1 MFKDGIRNCL
11 SHIAGGTVRPV
22 AVLAAVVA
30 STFLTACEDPQP
42 IKVGFIGSLTGRS
55 ADISEA
61 SRNAVEMLI
70 QKINEEGGID
80 GSKIELLIRDNAND
94 KVRAGEMVR
103 DLHANG
109 VVGIIGP
116 NISSMAAG
124 MIEAVNELKVLTISP
139 TVSSVAFVGKDDYFF
154 RINSS
159 TRDNAISYARYINDK
174 GIQTV
179 AAAIDGNNRVFS
191 ESWLEEFSKEF
202 TRIGGQ
208 VVTSEAFDATK
219 QLSYSDTAERLVAA
233 RASVILMICNSVD
246 TAQLSQ
252 QIRKIDKEVGLIASE
267 WAASE
272 RLLVLGGTAIE
283 GLELVQSYNR
293 RDKSDRYLTFK
304 SAYTNAFGR
313 DPGYASV
320 AAYDAMTALT
330 KALEI
335 QSASQDLRDALK
347 AVGPFEGLQQ
357 TVEFDEYGD
366 GKRTPYF
373 VSVRNGEFTYVNE

>member
-1 MFKDGIRNCL
+1 
-11 SHIAGGTVRPV
+11 
-22 AVLAAVVA
+22 
-30 STFLTACEDPQP
+30 
-42 IKVGFIGSLTGRS
+42 
-55 ADISEA
+55 
-61 SRNAVEMLI
+61 
-70 QKINEEGGID
+70 
-80 GSKIELLIRDNAND
+80 
-94 KVRAGEMVR
+94 
-103 DLHANG
+103 
-109 VVGIIGP
+109 
-116 NISSMAAG
+116 
-124 MIEAVNELKVLTISP
+124 
-139 TVSSVAFVGKDDYFF
+139 
-154 RINSS
+154 
-159 TRDNAISYARYINDK
+159 
-174 GIQTV
+174 
-179 AAAIDGNNRVFS
+179 VFS

-233 RASVILMICNSVD
+233 KASVILMICNSVD